1 MHHILIIDDDLDIRT
16 LLAKFLIQS
25 GFFVSTASDTS
36 QADELMSIFDF
47 DLIIL
52 DIMMPKERGTDF
64 LLRLQKKHPPIIML
78 TAMADVDDRINGL
91 ELGAEDYLAKPFEVK
106 ELLLRMKNLIN
117 RRVLES
123 TKNFGAYSFDINKM
137 TLTKDSHLVHLT
149 TTEANLLKVLIH
161 SSGNIIT
168 REEIISSSAVTI
180 NERAVDAQIARL
192 RTKIEDNPKN
202 PLYLHTIRNKGYIF
216 RI

>member
-1 MHHILIIDDDLDIRT
+1 
-16 LLAKFLIQS
+16 
-25 GFFVSTASDTS
+25 
-36 QADELMSIFDF
+36 MSIFDF

-149 TTEANLLKVLIH
+149 TTEANLLKVLIQ